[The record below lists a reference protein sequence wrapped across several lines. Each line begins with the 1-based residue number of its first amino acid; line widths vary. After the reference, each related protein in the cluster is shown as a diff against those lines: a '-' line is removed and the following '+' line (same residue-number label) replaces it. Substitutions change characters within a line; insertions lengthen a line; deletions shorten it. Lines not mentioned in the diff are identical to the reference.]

1 MQNVVLE
8 IPSDILFHIRI
19 PENKLIL
26 ELKRELAVQLYRDNL
41 LSFANCSRMAEM
53 TKVEFHFLLGE
64 KKIPRHYDVDDFN
77 QDLETIKSL
86 DFI

>member
-1 MQNVVLE
+1 MQSILLE

-19 PENKLIL
+19 PEKNLIL
-26 ELKRELAVQLYRDNL
+26 ELKKELAVQLYRDKL
-41 LSFANCSRMAEM
+41 LSFANCSRMAEL

-64 KKIPRHYDVDDFN
+64 KKIPRHYDIDDYN
-77 QDLETIKSL
+77 QDLETIKNL

>member
-8 IPSDILFHIRI
+8 IPSDILFHVRI
-19 PENKLIL
+19 PESKLIL
-26 ELKRELAVQLYRDNL
+26 ELKKELAVQLYRDKL
-41 LSFANCSRMAEM
+41 LSIANCSRMAEM
-53 TKVEFHFLLGE
+53 SKVEFHFLLGE
-64 KKIPRHYDVDDFN
+64 KKIPRHYDVEDFN